1 MAYTSIIPVRRLDR
15 AVAYVQNKEKTARS
29 RNSASSLE
37 EAIGYAMNR
46 DKTERDIFETGICCN
61 TDTVFADMKT
71 CKTRW
76 HKPEGVQG
84 YHMVQS
90 FAAGETT
97 PEQAHQ
103 IGLELAE
110 RLLGGKYQA
119 VVTTHL
125 NTEHLHNHIV
135 WNSVALDTG
144 AKYRSNAKSY
154 YTEVRQISDEL
165 CRKYGLSVIKTP
177 AAEKGKSYAEWQA
190 ENTGQPTWRTAIRED
205 VDAALARAFTWQQF
219 IRALESQ
226 GYEVRMNRKHP
237 TLRPPGKERATGLRS
252 VGPQLS
258 GSETG
263 ERSKAAPRG
272 GSHRPSG
279 FAKQTGGRSDRQ
291 AVRFKTLGKRY
302 TPEALRLRILY
313 PNNRMI
319 PAGKDN
325 PPTIR
330 YGRLRGKRPTRRLTG
345 LRALYYRYL
354 YELGAM
360 PRKPPHQSYAVRQ
373 DIRKLDETVRQ
384 MEFLSTN
391 SIDTL
396 EQLTAYRQ
404 PIQQQ
409 IEQAS
414 AERQRLYRHAGDP
427 AEIAVLTARLK
438 ALRREDKLCQK
449 IALRSAEMQKQLQQ
463 NREQQQAQRQREQ
476 ERSAKPLLHYTL

>member
-15 AVAYVQNKEKTARS
+15 AVAYVQDKEKTARS

-37 EAIGYAMNR
+37 EAIDYAMNR

-125 NTEHLHNHIV
+125 NTAHLHNHIV

-190 ENTGQPTWRTAIRED
+190 ENTVQPTWRTAIRED

-219 IRALESQ
+219 VRALESQ

-237 TLRPPGKERATGLRS
+237 TLRPPGKERA
-252 VGPQLS
+252 
-258 GSETG
+258 
-263 ERSKAAPRG
+263 
-272 GSHRPSG
+272 
-279 FAKQTGGRSDRQ
+279 
-291 AVRFKTLGKRY
+291 VRFKTLGKRY

-313 PNNRMI
+313 PNSRVI

-330 YGRLRGKRPTRRLTG
+330 YGRLRGKRPARKLTG
-345 LRALYYRYL
+345 LRVLYYRYL

-360 PRKPPHQSYAVRQ
+360 PRKPPYQSYAMRQ

-404 PIQQQ
+404 PIQEQ
-409 IEQAS
+409 IEQAT

-427 AEIAVLTARLK
+427 AKIAVLTAQLK
-438 ALRREDKLCQK
+438 ALRREDKLCEK
-449 IALRSAEMQKQLQQ
+449 IALRSAEMQRQLQQ
-463 NREQQQAQRQREQ
+463 DREQQQAQRQREQ
-476 ERSAKPLLHYTL
+476 ERSQKPLLNYER

>member
-29 RNSASSLE
+29 RNSASSLK
-37 EAIGYAMNR
+37 EAAGLRSVGPRLSDSETGERSKADPSGVSHRPSGFAQQTGGDSLRQALDYAMNR
-46 DKTERDIFETGICCN
+46 DKTEHDIFETGICCN
-61 TDTVFADMKT
+61 INTVFSDMKA

-76 HKPEGVQG
+76 HKLGGVQG

-110 RLLGGKYQA
+110 RLLEGKYQA

-125 NTEHLHNHIV
+125 NTAHLHNHIV
-135 WNSVALDTG
+135 WNSVEMGTG

-165 CRKYGLSVIKTP
+165 CRKYGLSVIETP
-177 AAEKGKSYAEWQA
+177 AAERGKSYAEWQA
-190 ENTGQPTWRTAIRED
+190 EKAGQPTWRTTIRQD

-226 GYEVRMNRKHP
+226 GYEVRLNRKYP
-237 TLRPPGKERATGLRS
+237 TLCPPGK
-252 VGPQLS
+252 
-258 GSETG
+258 
-263 ERSKAAPRG
+263 
-272 GSHRPSG
+272 
-279 FAKQTGGRSDRQ
+279 DR

-302 TPEALRLRILY
+302 TPDALRLRILY
-313 PNNRMI
+313 SGGRVI
-319 PAGKDN
+319 PTGTAN
-325 PPTIR
+325 LPTVQ
-330 YGRLRGKRPTRRLTG
+330 YSRLRGKYPTRKLTG

-354 YELGAM
+354 YELGALRHK
-360 PRKPPHQSYAVRQ
+360 PRFQSYAVRQ

-384 MEFLSTN
+384 MEFLSAN
-391 SIDTL
+391 GIDTL
-396 EQLTAYRQ
+396 EQLTAYQR

-409 IEQAS
+409 IEVVMS
-414 AERQRLYRHAGDP
+414 ERQKLYRHAGDTDR
-427 AEIAVLTARLK
+427 IAALTVQLK
-438 ALRREDKLCQK
+438 TLREEEKLCHK
-449 IALRSAEMQKQLQQ
+449 IAIRSQAMQENLRQSQKQKRL
-463 NREQQQAQRQREQ
+463 QRQQEQ
-476 ERSAKPLLHYTL
+476 ECTRKPLLTYER